1 MSCSGTEPADC
12 LALSAYAADVPMGTC
27 SGSFRLSVTTCF
39 GRMLSM
45 IDNLRPAGK
54 SLVGVLAAGAVFGAA
69 TSLANA
75 VAHLSVDLESREAT
89 TSGWSIIEIV
99 SVLLDSGWAW
109 AGLAV
114 LAGFLATRAKQSGLG
129 ARALTRGAVAGVV
142 TLLAATAAYYAVDTV
157 VHDVPLGSY
166 GLDTVFWWAASV
178 VLGPILGA
186 IGSCAGRPGAIGVLA
201 KVTVPVG
208 AAVQMVVRPPGRNE
222 VITTI
227 GQWVVWTAAAV
238 IIGVVVVRFL
248 GVQRQRNYSRGAD
261 SL

>member
-1 MSCSGTEPADC
+1 
-12 LALSAYAADVPMGTC
+12 
-27 SGSFRLSVTTCF
+27 
-39 GRMLSM
+39 M
-45 IDNLRPAGK
+45 IDSLRPDWK
-54 SLVGVLAAGAVFGAA
+54 SLRGVLAAGTVFGVA

-89 TSGWSIIEIV
+89 TNGWSIIEIV

-129 ARALTRGAVAGVV
+129 ARGAVAGVV
-142 TLLAATAAYYAVDTV
+142 ALLAATAAYYAVDTV

-166 GLDTVFWWAASV
+166 GYDTVFWWAASV
-178 VLGPILGA
+178 ALGPILGA
-186 IGSCAGRPGAIGVLA
+186 IGACARRLGVIGVLA

-208 AAVQMVVRPPGRNE
+208 AAVQMVVMPPGRNE

-227 GQWVVWTAAAV
+227 GQWVVWMTAAV
-238 IIGVVVVRFL
+238 TIGVMVVRFL
-248 GVQRQRNYSRGAD
+248 GVQQHRNYSKEAD

>member
-1 MSCSGTEPADC
+1 
-12 LALSAYAADVPMGTC
+12 
-27 SGSFRLSVTTCF
+27 
-39 GRMLSM
+39 M
-45 IDNLRPAGK
+45 IDNPRPGWK

-75 VAHLSVDLESREAT
+75 VAHPSVDLESREAT
-89 TSGWSIIEIV
+89 TNGWSFVEIV

-114 LAGFLATRAKQSGLG
+114 LAGFLATRAKQRGLG
-129 ARALTRGAVAGVV
+129 ARALGRGAVAGVV
-142 TLLAATAAYYAVDTV
+142 SLLAATAAYYAVDTV

-166 GLDTVFWWAASV
+166 GYDTAFWWAASV
-178 VLGPILGA
+178 LLGPILGA
-186 IGSCAGRPGAIGVLA
+186 IGSCARRPGMIGVLA

-208 AAVQMVVRPPGRNE
+208 AAVQMVVMPPGRNE

-227 GQWVVWTAAAV
+227 GQWIVWTTAVV
-238 IIGVVVVRFL
+238 IIGVVAVRFL

>member
-1 MSCSGTEPADC
+1 MAH
-12 LALSAYAADVPMGTC
+12 
-27 SGSFRLSVTTCF
+27 VTTWF
-39 GRMLSM
+39 DRMSSM
-45 IDNLRPAGK
+45 NDNPRPGWK

-75 VAHLSVDLESREAT
+75 VAHLSMDLESREAT

-129 ARALTRGAVAGVV
+129 ARTLARGAVAGVV

-157 VHDVPLGSY
+157 VHDVPPGSY
-166 GLDTVFWWAASV
+166 GHDTVYWWAASV
-178 VLGPILGA
+178 LLGPILGA
-186 IGSCAGRPGAIGVLA
+186 TGSCARRPGAIGVLA

-208 AAVQMVVRPPGRNE
+208 AAVQMVAMPPGRNE
-222 VITTI
+222 VIMTI
-227 GQWVVWTAAAV
+227 GQWVVWTTAAV
-238 IIGVVVVRFL
+238 TVGVVAVRFL
-248 GVQRQRNYSRGAD
+248 GLQRQRNYSREVD
-261 SL
+261 LP